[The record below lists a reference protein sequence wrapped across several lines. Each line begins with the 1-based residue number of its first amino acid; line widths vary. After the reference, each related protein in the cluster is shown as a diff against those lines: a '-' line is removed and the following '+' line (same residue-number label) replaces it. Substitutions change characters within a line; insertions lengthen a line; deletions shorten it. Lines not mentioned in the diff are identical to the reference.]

1 MRTIA
6 IPEVSRIEVRDG
18 SVFYVAGSVVQT
30 KARID
35 GRHREK
41 SKVVTALLRVNPT
54 TRQLTGDTLEFMGG
68 HKLTITK
75 Y

>member
-30 KARID
+30 RARID

-41 SKVVTALLRVNPT
+41 GKVVTQLLRVNPV
-54 TRQLTGDTLEFMGG
+54 TRQFTGNTLQFVGG
-68 HKLTITK
+68 HRLMISK